1 VRRIC
6 DDFEAEHESLDALVS
21 GLEPARWDTP
31 TPAEGWTVRDQIA
44 HLAYSDVS
52 ARLAVVDAETWRRE
66 FLIDRAERE
75 GRQRDVGQSRTPEE
89 LLAWWR
95 ECRHAMLAA
104 FRPLDR
110 RTRIPW
116 FGPPMSAL
124 TFVTA
129 RLEETWGHGQDVADA
144 LGVRRPDT
152 DRLRHVAHLGVLTR
166 TYSFVNQGH
175 PAPTEDVR
183 VELSGPNGDKWTWG
197 DPSSANRVTGSARGF
212 CLVVTRRRHIADTDL
227 VTEGRAAREWM
238 EIAQAFAGPPG
249 PGRRPGQFPRD

>member
-1 VRRIC
+1 MRRIC
-6 DDFEAEHESLDALVS
+6 DDLQAEHEALDALVA
-21 GLEPARWDTP
+21 GLEPTRWDTP

-52 ARLAVVDAETWRRE
+52 ARLAVVDAEAWRRE
-66 FLIDRAERE
+66 FHIDRAERE
-75 GRQRDVGQSRTPEE
+75 QRQRDVGLSRTPEE

-110 RTRIPW
+110 RTRVPW

-124 TFVTA
+124 SFVTA

-152 DRLRHVAHLGVLTR
+152 DRLRHIAHLGVLTR
-166 TYSFVNQGH
+166 TYSFVNQNR

-183 VELSGPNGDKWTWG
+183 VELTGPSGEKWTWG
-197 DPSSANRVTGSARGF
+197 DPSSANRVVGSARGF
-212 CLVVTRRRHIADTDL
+212 CLVVTRRRHPADTDL
-227 VTEGRAAREWM
+227 VTEGDAAREWM

-249 PGRRPGQFPRD
+249 SGRRPGQFPRD